1 MISIWFFFQKND
13 HTTPGI
19 NYFKYP
25 DYIFKRIKNLR
36 ITFLKLRIP
45 RIWKNFFFFDFIA
58 RQSRNN
64 LMYHHHSSI
73 GEEFCLSEF
82 SFRLNR
88 WFFSIIF
95 HFRTNIH
102 AYTHLE
108 RLPSQVNNVFQMK
121 EKKWEISKKMR
132 KTFLEII
139 SPKNRHFFHYIII
152 IHIVLNKHTQF
163 GWTTK
168 PEKKI
173 IFENSRQSINQL
185 YRHRGKK
192 IPVSVLWWFGNNEE
206 KKTKQKTKSINTD
219 FNEKIIN
226 CFWTSCTMKI

>member
-1 MISIWFFFQKND
+1 MISIWFFFSKKWPHYTWNKLFQVPWLYFQKNKKSEN
-13 HTTPGI
+13 H
-19 NYFKYP
+19 FSQ
-25 DYIFKRIKNLR
+25 IKN
-36 ITFLKLRIP
+36 TENLKE
-45 RIWKNFFFFDFIA
+45 FFFFDFIA

-121 EKKWEISKKMR
+121 EK
-132 KTFLEII
+132 
-139 SPKNRHFFHYIII
+139 
-152 IHIVLNKHTQF
+152 
-163 GWTTK
+163 
-168 PEKKI
+168 
-173 IFENSRQSINQL
+173 
-185 YRHRGKK
+185 
-192 IPVSVLWWFGNNEE
+192 
-206 KKTKQKTKSINTD
+206 
-219 FNEKIIN
+219 NEK
-226 CFWTSCTMKI
+226 FPRKREKHS